1 MGVRLISCSHFARV
15 GIGMNRLL
23 VVFKKNHEK
32 VHDGALNVVTN
43 ALESAKKESKFV
55 YTTVA
60 REEVCRNDFLGPDIV
75 IVLGGDGTL
84 TSIAHSVD
92 DKALVMGVNSHPM
105 NGSGEGSYG
114 FFMGSD
120 PARFPSDLKKVLSGR
135 CIVNTLPRL
144 QAEILT
150 TSGNIIRS
158 DPALNDLLVANTHQY
173 QPSKYRLERRGNGVG
188 NGIDIQQS
196 SSGMLF
202 STFLGQGAWF
212 RHAIDIE
219 DKKFSKSE
227 IDDHYLALSRDL
239 PLNMRENNGSHW
251 AWTNRPTVLTSDMH
265 RGYVV
270 ADGWDEIHFTRG
282 ARITV
287 DNNGPKLRLVTFDEE
302 IYKRVSN
309 LRV

>member
-1 MGVRLISCSHFARV
+1 MK
-15 GIGMNRLL
+15 RLL
-23 VVFKKNHEK
+23 VVFKKNHEE
-32 VHDGALNVVTN
+32 VHDSALRKVISV
-43 ALESAKKESKFV
+43 LEDSREAGEIE
-55 YTTVA
+55 YRTVA
-60 REEVCRNDFLGPDIV
+60 RESVSREDFIGPDVV

-105 NGSGEGSYG
+105 KGDGEGSFG
-114 FFMGSD
+114 FYMGSN
-120 PARFPSDLKKVLSGR
+120 AANFSSDLRRVLDGT
-135 CIVNTLPRL
+135 CVVNVLPRL

-150 TSGNIIRS
+150 TSGNVLRS

-173 QPSKYRLERRGNGVG
+173 QPSKYRIERASDRHNSSL
-188 NGIDIQQS
+188 DLRQS

-212 RHAIDIE
+212 RHAVDIR
-219 DKKFSKSE
+219 DSRFPRDE

-239 PLNMRENNGSHW
+239 PHPSRGVNGSHW
-251 AWTNRPTVLTSDMH
+251 AWTNEATILTSDMH

-287 DNNGPKLRLVTFDEE
+287 SNDGPKLNLATFDDG
-302 IYKRVSN
+302 IYGRVSN
-309 LRV
+309 WINE